1 MNGDGVF
8 RVKDV
13 RNLLDETFLPKAD
26 TPTRWIKCI
35 PIKVNVFV
43 WKALQDRLPTRSNLV
58 RRNILIDSLSCPICD
73 GEPED
78 SSHLFFRCCLARDV
92 TRLVCR
98 WWDLDFHSFNSYTD
112 WQGWFKQLRL
122 GAKSKEV
129 LEGVFYVSWWSLWN
143 FRNHLL
149 FADSNPRKD
158 AIFDEIVL
166 RSFNWCLARA
176 SSRKRLKLRCSRRS
190 HCSSHASIDTLL
202 KRYPHLESL
211 SLVGCLKVS
220 NSALTQLRIFG
231 SKLYSLNLS
240 NCSNVSDIGITSM
253 ASGCPLLCG
262 IHLSNCSISDSGLEI
277 ITKSC
282 KYLEVVDLSW
292 CKNIT
297 DRGIWSLNQNCRR
310 VRSLNVCGRVKVV
323 GLADLKA
330 NHFEDDAVMTISKE
344 CRLLHEWNLSF
355 CYKIEV
361 FGWESIGLYAQ
372 NLKILN
378 VSYCDNLC
386 SRGLTALYN
395 GCKRLSVL
403 YINKCLNISGSQILN
418 FKSRNVRIIQEVSST
433 IVPTW
438 AFSNLQH
445 DYSRFKLLKESTEE
459 GGVTRINEDNDYA

>member
-1 MNGDGVF
+1 MKKRGFWSQVVAYFEKEMRENIRELDAIIMKWKRMIHLKIVAFSAVYDNVRRMNKNESCNLTVFQKALVEYETQYGHDFTLKPCGRILKYHAVWREIEMWVWDLNGDGVF

-26 TPTRWIKCI
+26 TPMRWIKCI

-166 RSFNWCLARA
+166 RSFNWCLARGN
-176 SSRKRLKLRCSRRS
+176 R
-190 HCSSHASIDTLL
+190 TLNWVSWL
-202 KRYPHLESL
+202 QHPHL
-211 SLVGCLKVS
+211 
-220 NSALTQLRIFG
+220 I
-231 SKLYSLNLS
+231 
-240 NCSNVSDIGITSM
+240 SM
-253 ASGCPLLCG
+253 
-262 IHLSNCSISDSGLEI
+262 
-277 ITKSC
+277 
-282 KYLEVVDLSW
+282 
-292 CKNIT
+292 
-297 DRGIWSLNQNCRR
+297 
-310 VRSLNVCGRVKVV
+310 
-323 GLADLKA
+323 
-330 NHFEDDAVMTISKE
+330 
-344 CRLLHEWNLSF
+344 
-355 CYKIEV
+355 
-361 FGWESIGLYAQ
+361 
-372 NLKILN
+372 
-378 VSYCDNLC
+378 
-386 SRGLTALYN
+386 
-395 GCKRLSVL
+395 
-403 YINKCLNISGSQILN
+403 
-418 FKSRNVRIIQEVSST
+418 
-433 IVPTW
+433 
-438 AFSNLQH
+438 
-445 DYSRFKLLKESTEE
+445 
-459 GGVTRINEDNDYA
+459 